1 MHGFEHPSALAQ
13 LPVAELIHPEHR
25 QRYDEFKRQL
35 AASGSAR
42 LDSVDRR
49 RDGSAVELEVRG
61 SLLDRPRGAARTLA
75 VLTDVTQRQQ
85 ALQRQ
90 AQLARKAL
98 LAQEDE
104 RARVSRELHD
114 ELGQILTAVRLEV
127 LLLQKEGLADEV
139 RRQGLATAM
148 QMITQAADE
157 LRRVCKGL
165 RPPLLD
171 DLGLEPAVRSLAEE
185 FAERSGVRVYLEIR
199 LDDTMEGPDALPGE
213 VALCAYR
220 VLQESLNNVRRHAEA
235 REVNIALAGS
245 IDEGLL
251 LSIYDDGKGF
261 APQDE
266 DAEGR
271 YGIAGMRERAAL
283 VGGELQIRSVPGE
296 GTRVVFRLPGA
307 TPKEKRR

>member
-1 MHGFEHPSALAQ
+1 
-13 LPVAELIHPEHR
+13 VAELIHPDHR
-25 QRYDEFKRQL
+25 HDYDEFKRQMSGL
-35 AASGSAR
+35 GSAR
-42 LDSVDRR
+42 LDGVGRR

-61 SLLDRPRGAARTLA
+61 ALLDRPQGEARALA
-75 VLTDVTQRQQ
+75 ILTDVTQRRQ

-127 LLLQKEGLADEV
+127 LLLQKEGLDEGA
-139 RRQGLATAM
+139 RREGLSTAM

-171 DLGLEPAVRSLAEE
+171 DLGLEPAVRSLVEE
-185 FAERSGVRVYLEIR
+185 FAERTGVRVDLEVR
-199 LDDTMEGPDALPGE
+199 LDDAVDGPGALPGE
-213 VALCAYR
+213 VALGAYR
-220 VLQESLNNVRRHAEA
+220 VVQESLNNVRRHAEA
-235 REVNIALAGS
+235 REVNIALSGS
-245 IDEGLL
+245 IEEGLL

-261 APQDE
+261 EPKDE

-271 YGIAGMRERAAL
+271 YGIAGMRERASL
-283 VGGELQIRSVPGE
+283 VGGELHIRSVPGE
-296 GTRVVFRLPGA
+296 GTRVVFRLPG
-307 TPKEKRR
+307 TNPKEQRR